1 MFRIRAS
8 SHPLINKILM
18 FFVALIKMYLLLK
31 VTAGVE
37 MTLIDVVANSMSIP
51 LWRLFGRVSNF
62 ITIDIT
68 V

>member
-8 SHPLINKILM
+8 SHLLINKILM

-37 MTLIDVVANSMSIP
+37 MTLIDVIANSMSIP

>member
-1 MFRIRAS
+1 
-8 SHPLINKILM
+8 M

-37 MTLIDVVANSMSIP
+37 MTLIDVIANSMSIP